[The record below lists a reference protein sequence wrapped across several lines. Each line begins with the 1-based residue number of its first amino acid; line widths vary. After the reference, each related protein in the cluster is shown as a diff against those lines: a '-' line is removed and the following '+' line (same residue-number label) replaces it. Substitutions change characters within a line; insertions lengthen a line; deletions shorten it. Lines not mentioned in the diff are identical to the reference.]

1 MIRMTAEIELLTGEG
16 EIQTDSIS
24 ITPSGN
30 NISASIADVVSVRR
44 SGSNPFLFGAS
55 KLGNGEV
62 FSSGEPYFIG
72 SELSDDKG
80 NFETPYTLS
89 FSIDN
94 LDTSNINFSILFD
107 TYNNAYPKTI
117 RGEIYDGSN
126 LITTLTVVQNETLFI
141 FSYASSITGDNINF
155 KVIINDWSMPKYPV
169 RIQSIYTGIKLFAD
183 RRNML
188 SLSAPIKDRSDN
200 EQPSYGIIS
209 NSGSLSIIDGTGE
222 IKEYARMKLLTPDLN
237 VQIWLE
243 DTLTKKKQ
251 SIGKFK
257 TNKWT
262 YDNNNFEVNIELKD
276 DLEELQNIIISG
288 IQISQ
293 PTNPQSFKY
302 VYDYLVGQVK
312 LKFPNFN
319 FRALDENTENL
330 FNNINCLYTFL
341 NQDTCWNEFNKLL
354 NITGS
359 HLYKNAENEIII
371 YSDFSG

>member
-1 MIRMTAEIELLTGEG
+1 MIRMTAEIELLAGAG

-251 SIGKFK
+251 VIGKFK

-262 YDNNNFEVNIELKD
+262 YNNNNFEVNIELKD
-276 DLEELQNIIISG
+276 DLEEIQDSLTDGFELNRNPMTFKEIYDWIIDKIETTLPQFKFKELDQKTLNLLSTT
-288 IQISQ
+288 
-293 PTNPQSFKY
+293 TNPYPYLEMDNLWQQLSKLCNILGMH
-302 VYDYLVGQVK
+302 VY
-312 LKFPNFN
+312 
-319 FRALDENTENL
+319 ENA
-330 FNNINCLYTFL
+330 
-341 NQDTCWNEFNKLL
+341 NK
-354 NITGS
+354 
-359 HLYKNAENEIII
+359 EIIV
-371 YSDFSG
+371 YSDFGG

>member
-1 MIRMTAEIELLTGEG
+1 MIRMTAEIELLAGAG

-72 SELSDDKG
+72 SELSDENG

-89 FSIDN
+89 FSINN
-94 LDTSNINFSILFD
+94 LDTSNINFFILFD

-262 YDNNNFEVNIELKD
+262 YNNNNFEVNIELKD
-276 DLEELQNIIISG
+276 DLEEWQNYTISG
-288 IQISQ
+288 IR
-293 PTNPQSFKY
+293 FR
-302 VYDYLVGQVK
+302 
-312 LKFPNFN
+312 NFN
-319 FRALDENTENL
+319 ETAFGV
-330 FNNINCLYTFL
+330 YTFISDEI
-341 NQDTCWNEFNKLL
+341 NQIYGYDFVIDEKTEYLLKGIIIENFYLSKGTLWEEFIKLCDIAGL
-354 NITGS
+354 NI
-359 HLYKNAENEIII
+359 YKNNNDEIVVS
-371 YSDFSG
+371 SDFLG

>member
-1 MIRMTAEIELLTGEG
+1 MIRMTAEIELLAGAG

-72 SELSDDKG
+72 SELSDENG
-80 NFETPYTLS
+80 NFETPYELS
-89 FSIDN
+89 FSVYG
-94 LDTSNINFSILFD
+94 LDLSNINFSILFD

-117 RGEIYDGSN
+117 HA
-126 LITTLTVVQNETLFI
+126 TL
-141 FSYASSITGDNINF
+141 YYGDSPQGDF
-155 KVIINDWSMPKYPV
+155 IINQAGPLCVFTYKDTLYGGDISFKITFEDWSMPGYPL
-169 RIQSIYTGIKLFAD
+169 RIQGIYTGISLYIDK
-183 RRNML
+183 RNL
-188 SLSAPIKDRSDN
+188 ISLSCPIKDRSDN

-262 YDNNNFEVNIELKD
+262 YNNNNFEVNIELKD
-276 DLEELQNIIISG
+276 DLEEWQNYTISG
-288 IQISQ
+288 IR
-293 PTNPQSFKY
+293 FR
-302 VYDYLVGQVK
+302 
-312 LKFPNFN
+312 NFN
-319 FRALDENTENL
+319 ETAFGV
-330 FNNINCLYTFL
+330 YTFISDEI
-341 NQDTCWNEFNKLL
+341 NQIYGYDFVIDEKTEYLLKGIIIENFYLSKGTLWEEFIKLCDIAGL
-354 NITGS
+354 NI
-359 HLYKNAENEIII
+359 YKNNNDEIVVS
-371 YSDFSG
+371 SDFLG

>member
-1 MIRMTAEIELLTGEG
+1 MIRMTAEIELLAGAG

-222 IKEYARMKLLTPDLN
+222 IKEYARMRLLKSNLDVIIL
-237 VQIWLE
+237 LE

-251 SIGKFK
+251 IIGRFK
-257 TNKWT
+257 TNKWV
-262 YDNNNFEVNIELKD
+262 YNNNNFQVDVELKD
-276 DLEELQNIIISG
+276 DLEELQNIKISNLIFQKTEKTFFEIYEYIISN
-288 IQISQ
+288 I
-293 PTNPQSFKY
+293 TNFTIKS
-302 VYDYLVGQVK
+302 L
-312 LKFPNFN
+312 NN
-319 FRALDENTENL
+319 NTENL
-330 FNNINCLYTFL
+330 LKNIVCKYPYLESGSAWQQL
-341 NQDTCWNEFNKLL
+341 DKLCD
-354 NITGS
+354 ITGL
-359 HLYKNAENEIII
+359 HIYENANKEIIV
-371 YSDFSG
+371 YSDFGG